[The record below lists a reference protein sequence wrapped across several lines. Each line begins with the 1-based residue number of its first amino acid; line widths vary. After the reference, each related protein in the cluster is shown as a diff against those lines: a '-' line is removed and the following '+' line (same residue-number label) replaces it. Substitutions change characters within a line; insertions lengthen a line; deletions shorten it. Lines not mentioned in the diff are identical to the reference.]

1 MTAHKLWTQH
11 GRRACTLLFWC
22 ALGVAVTM
30 ALLPKPPHLAIDSLG
45 DKFEHSLAFI
55 VLAALGASA
64 YPRMPLV
71 RLGERLSFLGALIE
85 VAQSVPALHRDC
97 DILDW
102 VTDTTAIVVA
112 LAVISLVRARR
123 QRRRA
128 IGG

>member
-45 DKFEHSLAFI
+45 DKFEHSLAFV

-71 RLGERLSFLGALIE
+71 RLGERLSFLGASSKWPSRSLL
-85 VAQSVPALHRDC
+85 S
-97 DILDW
+97 
-102 VTDTTAIVVA
+102 TATA
-112 LAVISLVRARR
+112 TSW
-123 QRRRA
+123 
-128 IGG
+128 IG